1 MTQTEFSFKTTEL
14 QDLISDAEQYALA
27 NFSDPNVHTLLISVT
42 VNQASL
48 MSRTGKCVMTSVLS
62 TTVNIN
68 IQKLAIPFSLLKH
81 KLNEALEVTFLI
93 KNNVINLI

>member
-42 VNQASL
+42 GNQASL
-48 MSRTGKCVMTSVLS
+48 ASRTGRFLMSSVLS
-62 TTVNIN
+62 TANIN
-68 IQKLAIPFSLLKH
+68 IKKLAIPFSLLKN
-81 KLNEALEVTFLI
+81 KLNGALEVTFLI